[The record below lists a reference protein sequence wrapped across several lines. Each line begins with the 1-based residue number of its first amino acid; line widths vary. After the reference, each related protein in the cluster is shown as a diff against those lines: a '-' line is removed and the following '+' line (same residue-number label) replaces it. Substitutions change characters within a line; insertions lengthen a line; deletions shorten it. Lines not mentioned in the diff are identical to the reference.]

1 MQLRQAGDL
10 KMSNIFEEIARLKN
24 RLQQME
30 IEQVKQ
36 DVELIQTF
44 RDFEEISRL
53 EAELMGIDYSQLE
66 QALSKI
72 IDFKRLREDEDKI
85 KELEAKLAEMQG
97 VVTAEKAAK
106 AQIRDDDEVRRL
118 ENELTKIGTQSTLN
132 IAAKEV
138 YVIHLLFNPH
148 VPSEW
153 SEEGGG
159 GWRQVG
165 AGTQYIQM
173 EKAKARFDALKQQ
186 WPDYPIKIIVKPNH

>member
-1 MQLRQAGDL
+1 MA
-10 KMSNIFEEIARLKN
+10 NIFEEIERLKN

-53 EAELMGIDYSQLE
+53 EAELMGIDFSQLE

-85 KELEAKLAEMQG
+85 KELEAKLDKMQG
-97 VVTAEKAAK
+97 NVRTTEKTAKP
-106 AQIRDDDEVRRL
+106 QIHDDDEVRRL
-118 ENELTKIGTQSTLN
+118 EHELDAMDNHTAALD

-173 EKAKARFDALKQQ
+173 AKAKARFDALKQQ
-186 WPDYPIKIIVKPNH
+186 WPDYPIKIIVKLNH

>member
-1 MQLRQAGDL
+1 
-10 KMSNIFEEIARLKN
+10 MSNIFEEIERLRN
-24 RLQQME
+24 RIQQME

-53 EAELMGIDYSQLE
+53 EAELMGIDFSQLE

-85 KELEAKLAEMQG
+85 KVLEAQL
-97 VVTAEKAAK
+97 EKMEGNVAAAKTAK
-106 AQIRDDDEVRRL
+106 AQIHDDEEVRRL
-118 ENELTKIGTQSTLN
+118 EGELTKMDSHATLN
-132 IAAKEV
+132 IAAKEI

-173 EKAKARFDALKQQ
+173 AKAKARFDALKKQ
-186 WPDYPIKIIVKPNH
+186 WPDYPIKIIVMPNH

>member
-1 MQLRQAGDL
+1 
-10 KMSNIFEEIARLKN
+10 MSNIFEEIEQLKN

-44 RDFEEISRL
+44 RDFQEISRL

-85 KELEAKLAEMQG
+85 KELETKLAEMQN
-97 VVTAEKAAK
+97 VVISEKTAKT
-106 AQIRDDDEVRRL
+106 QIHDDDEVRRL
-118 ENELTKIGTQSTLN
+118 EGELMNMGSQPTVS

-159 GWRQVG
+159 GWRQVD
-165 AGTQYIQM
+165 AGTQYIQV
-173 EKAKARFDALKQQ
+173 EKAKARFNALKQQ
-186 WPDYPIKIIVKPNH
+186 WPDYPIKIIAKPNH